1 MAKKA
6 YKVLDD
12 MGRAWLVKPGD
23 PAFPLV
29 SKLKYPEP
37 VLTFYI
43 LKTGKLD
50 GVLDRTAQVRRLSAA
65 CAVFP
70 DDEDLAAA
78 LRRAVDLQACLREL
92 VPATITSQQEA

>member
-6 YKVLDD
+6 YKVHDD

-29 SKLKYPEP
+29 SVLKYPEP

-50 GVLDRTAQVRRLSAA
+50 GKLDHSAKVRRLSNA

-70 DDEDLAAA
+70 DDDELAAA
-78 LRRAVDLQACLREL
+78 LRRAVSLQACLREL
-92 VPATITSQQEA
+92 VAATITSQQEA